1 MHPSQFDLSA
11 QRNSRLQQTGPQLNH
26 SRRNDSFES
35 DECSDEEELART
47 AYHEAGHCVMAV
59 LCGARACHASVSP
72 EEESF
77 FGQVDIQWPRSRSYM
92 DEVAVILAGPV
103 AEMIY
108 RGEPLHPGFVPEWSL
123 DWQQAWRL
131 ARPRAESD
139 MKCLEMMER
148 LIAKL
153 HRSMSED
160 NVWSAIAAV
169 QDLLLAYEDI
179 EHEQIEYE
187 VRSWVSR

>member
-1 MHPSQFDLSA
+1 M
-11 QRNSRLQQTGPQLNH
+11 NSTARYDQ
-26 SRRNDSFES
+26 D
-35 DECSDEEELART
+35 DCDDEEELART

-72 EEESF
+72 EEDNF
-77 FGQVDIQWPRSRSYM
+77 FGKVDIQWPSKRTLANELS
-92 DEVAVILAGPV
+92 VILAGPV

-123 DWQQAWRL
+123 DWQQAWSL
-131 ARPRAESD
+131 ARPQALSD
-139 MKCLEMMER
+139 VKCLEMMEQ

-153 HRSMSED
+153 HRSLAND
-160 NVWSAIAAV
+160 RVWAAIAAV
-169 QDLLLAYEDI
+169 QDLLMAHEDI

-187 VRSWVSR
+187 VRAWVS